1 MPIRKSQILAIT
13 IASVASSTALAQY
26 DKPTLEEVLV
36 TATKRE
42 QSLQEIPLSVAAV
55 TGEKLNETGTK
66 TLADLTTLVP
76 NIHFTQTG
84 LSTQMRIRGIGSDNS
99 QGFEQSVGVY
109 VDGIFRGRAQL
120 FRAPMFD
127 MERVEV
133 MRGPQSTLFGKNS
146 IAGALDLITAKPTE
160 ELSGYLTGSY
170 EAEYGAT
177 ELTTVVSGPLSDTLR
192 GRIALRKMDD
202 PGYMENTFKGTD
214 EPEHDVFS
222 GRVSLEW
229 EPNESTL
236 ISYIGERSTFDTVGR
251 PVELTRDSKSLIP
264 ATHPTSGALSGLTYQ
279 QILTGAF
286 GASTFDTAQN
296 YQRQTDAP
304 EYSNNKTTAHTIEIE
319 WESDSGY
326 SITSLTGSVEYDYD
340 ENCDCD
346 FTPAPIF
353 ALKLDEDYKQFSQ
366 EIRVASPQGNAIE
379 WIGGMFFQSY
389 DQNFKDTLAVPTE
402 SVIVTSATISTYRG
416 VIANLAAQNGLTYEQ
431 ASMTPSIVAAAND
444 LSTLVRND
452 FGNSGISRDFTQES
466 STQALFGQMTWNMSD
481 DFRLILGAR
490 YTHESKR
497 GDKELHTVD
506 TVTGEYQPVN
516 AVLQSYEL
524 PSAANIY
531 SGNQFRVDTVE
542 SLNLL
547 DPDTGRVSPGHTISD
562 TRSENAFTPLLIA
575 QWDISDDTSTYISW
589 TKGFKAGGFD
599 PRSNRMSAF
608 GFDEEKAKAL
618 ELGFKTTTWDDRNE
632 VNVAL
637 YRTDYEDLQISQFD
651 GAVSFNVGNAK
662 ETRVQGLE
670 VDGRVAI
677 SSHLVASYGVSLLDF
692 EYIEFKN
699 GNCYFGQ
706 AANGV
711 DTNGDGINECD
722 YTGKSGVYTPDYTIN
737 LGFDY
742 RRDIGQSL
750 EFAAI
755 LDTQFVDGHQVHVN
769 LDPEGEIDSYG
780 LVGLRL
786 QIGGEHWHA
795 AILGKN
801 LLDEEIV
808 TYSANAPL
816 SESTFQTNT
825 YYSFINRPRTVAL
838 EASFKF

>member
-1 MPIRKSQILAIT
+1 MPIRKSQILAFS
-13 IASVASSTALAQY
+13 IASIASSSALAQN
-26 DKPTLEEVLV
+26 DKPALEEVLV

-146 IAGALDLITAKPTE
+146 IAGALDLITAKPTD
-160 ELSGYLTGSY
+160 ELTGYLTGSY
-170 EAEYGAT
+170 ET
-177 ELTTVVSGPLSDTLR
+177 EFGTKEITTVVSGPLSDTLR
-192 GRIALRKMDD
+192 GRIALRKQDD
-202 PGYMENTFKGTD
+202 PGYFENTYKNTD
-214 EPEHDVFS
+214 EPEQDVFS
-222 GRVSLEW
+222 GRLSLEW
-229 EPNESTL
+229 EPNDSTV

-251 PVELTRDSKSLIP
+251 PIEITQDQGAVAGAPGYNQTLQAIAPRFGGLAVPPFESEL
-264 ATHPTSGALSGLTYQ
+264 
-279 QILTGAF
+279 
-286 GASTFDTAQN
+286 N
-296 YQRQTDAP
+296 YQRQTDAA
-304 EYSNNKTTAHTIEIE
+304 EFSNNEMTSHTLKAQ
-319 WESDSGY
+319 WDVNGY
-326 SITSLTGSVEYDYD
+326 TITSLTGHIEYDYQ

-346 FTPAPIF
+346 FIPTNVF
-353 ALKLDEDYKQFSQ
+353 DLQLDEEYSQQSQ
-366 EIRVASPQGNAIE
+366 EMRIASPL
-379 WIGGMFFQSY
+379 GGKVDWLAGVFFQRY
-389 DQNFKDTLAVPTE
+389 DQQFDDLLRVPTG
-402 SVIVTSATISTYRG
+402 SILPGLVGSAYAEVPALASFVLPLITEFTNTG
-416 VIANLAAQNGLTYEQ
+416 VA
-431 ASMTPSIVAAAND
+431 
-444 LSTLVRND
+444 RN
-452 FGNSGISRDFTQES
+452 FNQES
-466 STQALFGQMTWNMSD
+466 LMQSAFGQLTWNIND
-481 DFRLILGAR
+481 EFRIIAGGR
-490 YTHESKR
+490 YTSETKEAH
-497 GDKELHTVD
+497 KELHTIDLSTGNPWQAPAGLMLPPGLTPPGIYASD
-506 TVTGEYQPVN
+506 TFKADTE
-516 AVLQSYEL
+516 E
-524 PSAANIY
+524 AAGIT
-531 SGNQFRVDTVE
+531 D
-542 SLNLL
+542 LA
-547 DPDTGRVSPGHTISD
+547 TGRVSPGHDIEE
-562 TRSENAFTPLLIA
+562 TRSESAFTPLLIA
-575 QWDISDDTSTYISW
+575 QWDISDDTSTYLSW

-618 ELGFKTTTWDDRNE
+618 ELGFKTTTWEDRNE

-637 YRTDYEDLQISQFD
+637 YRTEYEDLQVSQFD
-651 GAVSFNVGNAK
+651 GAVGFNVGNAK

-670 VDGRVAI
+670 VDGRVAV
-677 SSHLVASYGVSLLDF
+677 SNHLVASYGVSLLDF
-692 EYIEFKN
+692 EYVDFKN

-706 AANGV
+706 AENGA

-722 YTGKSGVYTPDYTIN
+722 YTGQSGVYTPDYTIN

-742 RRDIGQSL
+742 RRDLSRSL

-769 LDPEGEIDSYG
+769 LDPEGEIDAYS

-795 AILGKN
+795 ALLGKN
-801 LLDEEIV
+801 LLDEEII

-816 SESTFQTNT
+816 SESSFETNT
-825 YYSFINRPRTVAL
+825 YYSFLNRPRTVAV